1 MQKQNT
7 RSNFRFFRR
16 IRVSRKQ
23 KSEQTGQTALLYY
36 LSGLKTRAGNHH
48 IFILG
53 GGLAFSMF
61 ACIMPFLLVIFYLVG
76 NLLEIS
82 SIREQLDVI
91 IETFIPYSNYSAF
104 VKNIIN
110 SRVEE
115 FIKYKKIA
123 GYFGVIGL
131 ILASSGFF
139 SSLRTILNS
148 VYNIKETPHFLIAK
162 LRDFG
167 MVILLMVLFLSS
179 AMLLPFFHAA
189 KTVAR
194 SFQYTQWLGSLN
206 VSSFALFI
214 FSTISLFAVF
224 FLFYKVIPYRKM
236 KKKVVSI
243 SAFWAVV
250 FWVSAQQLFEYYLS
264 NFASLNKIYGTYLLF
279 AVVAFWIYYSSIIF
293 IIGAEIGQLYKERH
307 RL

>member
-1 MQKQNT
+1 
-7 RSNFRFFRR
+7 
-16 IRVSRKQ
+16 
-23 KSEQTGQTALLYY
+23 
-36 LSGLKTRAGNHH
+36 
-48 IFILG
+48 
-53 GGLAFSMF
+53 MF
-61 ACIMPFLLVIFYLVG
+61 ACIMPFILVIFYVVG

-82 SIREQLDVI
+82 SIREQLDVVV
-91 IETFIPYSNYSAF
+91 ETLIPYSNYSAV
-104 VKNIIN
+104 VKNILN

-123 GYFGVIGL
+123 GYFGIIGL

-167 MVILLMVLFLSS
+167 MVILLMILFLSS

-189 KTVAR
+189 KTLAR
-194 SFQYTQWLGSLN
+194 NFPYTQWFGSLN
-206 VSSFALFI
+206 INSFLLFI
-214 FSTISLFAVF
+214 FSSISLFAVF

-236 KKKVVSI
+236 KKRIVSV
-243 SAFWAVV
+243 SAFWAVA
-250 FWVSAQQLFEYYLS
+250 FWISAQQLFGYYLS
-264 NFASLNKIYGTYLLF
+264 NFASLNQIYGTYLLF
-279 AVVAFWIYYSSIIF
+279 AVVAFWIYYSAIIF
-293 IIGAEIGQLYKERH
+293 IVGAEIGQLYKERH